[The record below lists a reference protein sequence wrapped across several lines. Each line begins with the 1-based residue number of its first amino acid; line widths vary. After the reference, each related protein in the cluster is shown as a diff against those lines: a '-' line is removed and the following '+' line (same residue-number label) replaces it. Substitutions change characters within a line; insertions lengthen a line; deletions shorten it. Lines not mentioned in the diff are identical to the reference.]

1 MLPGLRENLFAA
13 PPTVTA
19 LAGNDSPDSI
29 VNRPLRPV
37 VGGMGRNFL
46 SSSLAVVAGGGGG
59 ASSGLASGES
69 VLVASVVFF
78 ALALCLSGS
87 PANPGTTNA
96 RLSAN
101 RQSSRSSNLILPP
114 PSGSTSAP
122 AP

>member
-46 SSSLAVVAGGGGG
+46 SSLAVVAGGGGG
-59 ASSGLASGES
+59 AASGLASGES

-78 ALALCLSGS
+78 ALAVCLSGS
-87 PANPGTTNA
+87 PANAGTTNA
-96 RLSAN
+96 RLNAD